1 MNGYGGT
8 GGSWKVTRRVLA
20 WVAAA
25 CLAAAGIG
33 GIPSVGQQV
42 APPNGRAARAN
53 QRPSTDRHVP
63 ELAAYLDSVRIA
75 EPVTY
80 RHLAV
85 YPVLVSDEVK
95 LRGKWLTLDVAIS
108 RGVLAVTEKGGGGSV
123 PVVVVENRSR
133 NEHVFIMAGEVISG
147 GKQARTVRR
156 DVVLAPGQRIELD
169 VFCVEARRWEG
180 GKQFSSAGALVPQSI
195 QKELRRGADQ
205 ERVWSEIARNN
216 RALEAENPT
225 GSLELAIKAG
235 PVRDKLSEVRRSIIP
250 KVPEGTVGFIF
261 VDCGRPLGGELFGN
275 EEVARSLL
283 PKLLDSYAVDCVL
296 LGKAR
301 PRSELRPHHDAAV
314 ELFHRICRAG
324 SERTDT
330 PGSGAGIRTRTGGLL
345 GDGVSLGGS
354 LVHYGAQIQDR
365 IVPLPRRGP
374 QMQLERPG
382 RVQQRR

>member
-1 MNGYGGT
+1 MNAYGNT
-8 GGSWKVTRRVLA
+8 DGSWRVTQRVLA
-20 WVAAA
+20 WAAAA
-25 CLAAAGIG
+25 CLAAAGMGPG
-33 GIPSVGQQV
+33 G
-42 APPNGRAARAN
+42 AARAS

-85 YPVLVSDEVK
+85 YPVLVSDQVE
-95 LRGKWLTLDVAIS
+95 LRGKWLTLDAAIA
-108 RGVLAVTEKGGGGSV
+108 RGVLVVTEKGGGGSV

-133 NEHVFIMAGEVISG
+133 SEHVFIMAGEVISG

-156 DVVLAPGQRIELD
+156 DVVLSPGQRIELD

-180 GKQFSSAGALVPQSI
+180 GKEFTSSGALVPQSI

-205 ERVWSEIARNN
+205 QRVWSEIARNN

-225 GSLELAIKAG
+225 GSLELAMKAG

-250 KVPEGTVGFIF
+250 KVPDGTVGFIF
-261 VDCGRPLGGELFGN
+261 VDRGRPLGGEFFGN
-275 EEVARSLL
+275 EQMARNLL

-301 PRSELRPHHDAAV
+301 PRPEGRPRHDAAI
-314 ELFHRICRAG
+314 ELFGRICRAG
-324 SERTDT
+324 SERTGT
-330 PGSGAGIRTRTGGLL
+330 PGSGAGIRTRAGLKSATGSCRSP
-345 GDGVSLGGS
+345 DVAPTCSSTVPVESLMTN
-354 LVHYGAQIQDR
+354 D
-365 IVPLPRRGP
+365 
-374 QMQLERPG
+374 
-382 RVQQRR
+382 